1 MRVLIRHRNQ
11 RRHIGDQADGR
22 DVAMLRVRDVGGVV
36 VERGQRADQA
46 RQDGH
51 RVGVAA
57 ETTQEEM
64 QLLVDHRVMGHLRV
78 EVSLLSLV
86 RQFAVQD
93 QVADVHEVAID
104 GQLLDGEAALAVAVP
119 PES

>member
-1 MRVLIRHRNQ
+1 
-11 RRHIGDQADGR
+11 
-22 DVAMLRVRDVGGVV
+22 
-36 VERGQRADQA
+36 
-46 RQDGH
+46 
-51 RVGVAA
+51 
-57 ETTQEEM
+57 M

-104 GQLLDGEAALAVAVP
+104 GQLLDGEAAVQQFALVAVDVRDARFASRGGH
-119 PES
+119 EARVKRKHARLAIQLADVDHIRTDRALVDRELNGCAAIREG

>member
-1 MRVLIRHRNQ
+1 
-11 RRHIGDQADGR
+11 
-22 DVAMLRVRDVGGVV
+22 
-36 VERGQRADQA
+36 
-46 RQDGH
+46 
-51 RVGVAA
+51 
-57 ETTQEEM
+57 M

-104 GQLLDGEAALAVAVP
+104 GQLLDGEAAVQQFALVAVDVRDGGLAAGRRG
-119 PES
+119 EAGIVGWV